1 MTTLLWLGV
10 VMEDKDIQ
18 DMLYKKVTR
27 EPLPVEV
34 LNGQVVE
41 QMTAKESVPLVLP
54 NNWINKPEEPEIPL
68 VEGLIYKG
76 TLSSFV
82 GSPKTGKSTLARQLA
97 YCVSSGAY
105 FLGREVVKQPVG
117 YLALEEHP
125 SRVRQHFRTLG
136 LKADDLLYIG
146 FDRLRRN
153 KYDLV
158 LQGLREQIQE
168 YRLGLLVV
176 DTARHMPKASGSGGS
191 VLDYNETID
200 WWQDYLDIAHE
211 LNIAVMMV
219 YHMPKGASANP
230 NRNPID
236 SIFGSTGLSSI
247 VDQSYAVWRNS
258 DDRRSFQ
265 SEGRLEDFP
274 DTYLTFNEA
283 TLWSEL
289 AEPVTGQ
296 TKHKSGL
303 EVKIARVW
311 DSLRKYEIESGMNLI
326 GRAELQG
333 RVRMK
338 HADLKEVIDTLVE
351 QRKITIE
358 VGKNGKQTLTFYDLP
373 EETEW
378 QE

>member
-1 MTTLLWLGV
+1 M
-10 VMEDKDIQ
+10 
-18 DMLYKKVTR
+18 
-27 EPLPVEV
+27 
-34 LNGQVVE
+34 
-41 QMTAKESVPLVLP
+41 
-54 NNWINKPEEPEIPL
+54 
-68 VEGLIYKG
+68 
-76 TLSSFV
+76 
-82 GSPKTGKSTLARQLA
+82 
-97 YCVSSGAY
+97 
-105 FLGREVVKQPVG
+105 
-117 YLALEEHP
+117 
-125 SRVRQHFRTLG
+125 
-136 LKADDLLYIG
+136 LYIG

-158 LQGLREQIQE
+158 LQGISEQVQE

-211 LNIAVMMV
+211 LNMAVMMV

-274 DTYLTFNEA
+274 DTYLTFNEV

-289 AEPVTGQ
+289 AEAVTDKR
-296 TKHKSGL
+296 KHKSGL

-311 DSLRKYEIESGMNLI
+311 DSLRKYE
-326 GRAELQG
+326 AEEGINRIRSTDLQG
-333 RVRMK
+333 RVKMK
-338 HADLKEVIDTLVE
+338 NEHLKEVIDTLAE
-351 QRKITIE
+351 QGKITLE
-358 VGKNGKQTLTFYDLP
+358 MSKLGGQTIIFYDIP
-373 EETEW
+373 EESDW